1 MTDDKSPPAMGF
13 IITKGP
19 AESGLAGGLLKVA
32 KGASADGSTVG
43 IFLISDGVW
52 LAKRGQKNGA
62 HEAFVELLGKGA
74 QVTVSQEHLN
84 GAGIG
89 DGELVDGLEVTKKT
103 YKDLV
108 DHVMERWDRV
118 VVV

>member
-1 MTDDKSPPAMGF
+1 MTEDNPAGTMGF

-19 AESGLAGGLLKVA
+19 AESGLAENLLKVA
-32 KGASADGSTVG
+32 QGASGGGKGVG

-52 LAKRGQKNGA
+52 LAKKGQKTAA
-62 HEAFVELLGKGA
+62 HATFLELLGKGA
-74 QVTVSQEHLN
+74 GATVSLEHLM
-84 GAGIG
+84 GAGITE
-89 DGELVDGLEVTKKT
+89 GELVDGLEVTKKT

-108 DHVMERWDRV
+108 DLVMEKWDRV